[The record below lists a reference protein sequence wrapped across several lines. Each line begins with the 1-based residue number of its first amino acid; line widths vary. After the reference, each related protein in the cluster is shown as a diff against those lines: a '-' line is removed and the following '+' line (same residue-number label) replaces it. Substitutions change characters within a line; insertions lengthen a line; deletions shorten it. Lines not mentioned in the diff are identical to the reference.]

1 MSGLIPD
8 SNYTITKRLSVGYL
22 GTPLTFDLAS
32 VKGVLIHF
40 EGATPMGSI
49 AGTKTVTGS
58 ADAVITSNG
67 KDIILE
73 GQWPRGTTICNLK
86 TPTANGADK
95 IINGAMATDSGTAW
109 AKGTGWALNGVATH
123 TTGNA
128 STLVETSTTV
138 VNGETYLLTYTL
150 ASTTTAGV
158 LTPSAGGVTL
168 TARTGVLAL
177 PTTVSPVGG
186 TGCTIAVATV
196 SATGEGLSVTVV
208 AGGTGYAI
216 GDVLKV
222 TFAAATR
229 PLKLKVLTLST
240 TAVATVEI
248 VDNGLGYEVTGASKT
263 YSQEFLALSTA
274 KVTFTSD
281 ATWAGTI
288 DDVKMYKVTPA
299 NISIVAWC

>member
-67 KDIILE
+67 KDIVLE
-73 GQWPRGTTICNLK
+73 GQWPRKTTICNLK
-86 TPTANGADK
+86 TPTANGSDK
-95 IINGAMATDSGTAW
+95 ILTGNFASDANW
-109 AKGTGWALNGVATH
+109 AKGTGWTINATAIH
-123 TTGNA
+123 ATGNA
-128 STLVETSTTV
+128 TTLQETSTTV
-138 VNGETYLLTYTL
+138 VNGETYLLTYTI

-168 TARTGVLAL
+168 TARTK
-177 PTTVSPVGG
+177 
-186 TGCTIAVATV
+186 
-196 SATGEGLSVTVV
+196 
-208 AGGTGYAI
+208 AI
-216 GDVLKV
+216 GD
-222 TFAAATR
+222 AT
-229 PLKLKVLTLST
+229 
-240 TAVATVEI
+240 A
-248 VDNGLGYEVTGASKT
+248 T
-263 YSQEFLALSTA
+263 YSEEFLALSTA

-281 ATWAGTI
+281 ALWAGTI